1 MSDATRG
8 IRGSQT
14 TNPAASH
21 NWPLFRYGPCV
32 DLEAVRTF
40 VAAADLGQ
48 FQGAADD
55 LEVTQQAVSKRIASL
70 ERELGVRLFT
80 RTARGASLTV
90 DGQAFLPH
98 ARALIHAAERA
109 VAAVRPG
116 QRPLRVDVPGRR
128 FGPAR
133 LLRAFH
139 DARPGTELDVITL
152 ADARAA
158 IAAID
163 AGTIDASL
171 RALNMPPRR
180 LPPGI
185 AHMRALDEPHQLL
198 TGPRHALAGEKSVT
212 PARLAGHR
220 IWMPSLP
227 SGSEWA
233 DYFDALA
240 AAFGLRIEL
249 THADFGTEPLW
260 DVIADSADVATFVG
274 EQMRVAWPAGY
285 DLRRI
290 PIRDPSVPYPH
301 SLIWHAGNPH
311 PVLAALREHVTAA
324 RAAFPPN
331 GTSWLPPWTPRD
343 TSAPR

>member
-1 MSDATRG
+1 M
-8 IRGSQT
+8 
-14 TNPAASH
+14 
-21 NWPLFRYGPCV
+21 

-40 VAAADLGQ
+40 VLAADLGQ

-55 LEVTQQAVSKRIASL
+55 LEITQQAVSKRIATL
-70 ERELGVRLFT
+70 EKELGVRLFT
-80 RTARGASLTV
+80 RTARGAQLTV

-98 ARALIHAAERA
+98 ARALLHAAERA

-128 FGPAR
+128 LGPAR
-133 LLRAFH
+133 LLRAFLH
-139 DARPGTELDVITL
+139 TRSGIELDVVTL
-152 ADARAA
+152 ADASAA

-171 RALNMPPRR
+171 RALSVPPRR

-198 TGPRHALAGEKSVT
+198 TGPRHTLADEKSVT

-220 IWMPSLP
+220 IWMPILP
-227 SGSEWA
+227 AGAEWA

-249 THADFGTEPLW
+249 THPDFGAEPIW
-260 DVIADSADVATFVG
+260 DVIADSADIATFVG
-274 EQMRVAWPAGY
+274 EQMQLAWPEGH

-290 PIRDPSVPYPH
+290 PIRDPSLPYPH
-301 SLIWHAGNPH
+301 SLIWHVGNPH
-311 PVLAALREHVTAA
+311 PMLAALREHVTVS
-324 RAAFPPN
+324 RPAFPPN
-331 GTSWLPPWTPRD
+331 DPCWLPPWT
-343 TSAPR
+343 TSDADVGAV

>member
-1 MSDATRG
+1 M
-8 IRGSQT
+8 
-14 TNPAASH
+14 
-21 NWPLFRYGPCV
+21 

-40 VAAADLGQ
+40 VAAADLGT
-48 FQGAADD
+48 FQGVADD
-55 LEVTQQAVSKRIASL
+55 LEVTQQAVSKRIATL

-80 RTARGASLTV
+80 RTARGAQLTV

-98 ARALIHAAERA
+98 ARTLIQAAERA

-128 FGPAR
+128 SGVAR
-133 LLRAFH
+133 LLRAFL
-139 DARPGTELDVITL
+139 DVRPGTELDVVTL

-171 RALNMPPRR
+171 RAVSVPPRR
-180 LPPGI
+180 LPTGI
-185 AHMRALDEPHQLL
+185 AHLRALDEPHQLV
-198 TGPRHALAGEKSVT
+198 TGPRHPLAGEKSVT

-240 AAFGLRIEL
+240 AAFGLRIEQ
-249 THADFGTEPLW
+249 THPDFGVEPIW
-260 DVIADSADVATFVG
+260 DVVADSAAIATFVG
-274 EQMRVAWPAGY
+274 EHMPPAWPAGC

-290 PIRDPSVPYPH
+290 PIRDPSLPYPH
-301 SLIWHAGNPH
+301 SLLWHAGNPH
-311 PVLAALREHVTAA
+311 PVLAALREYVTAA
-324 RAAFPPN
+324 RSAAALDGPR
-331 GTSWLPPWTPRD
+331 WLPPWTAPERS
-343 TSAPR
+343 TLSAI

>member
-1 MSDATRG
+1 MGTV
-8 IRGSQT
+8 Q
-14 TNPAASH
+14 H
-21 NWPLFRYGPCV
+21 M

-55 LEVTQQAVSKRIASL
+55 LEVTQQAVSKRIATL
-70 ERELGVRLFT
+70 EKELGVRLFT
-80 RTARGASLTV
+80 RTARGAQLTI

-98 ARALIHAAERA
+98 ARALLLAAERA
-109 VAAVRPG
+109 AAAVRPG

-133 LLRAFH
+133 LLRAFLH
-139 DARPGTELDVITL
+139 ARPGTELDVVTL
-152 ADARAA
+152 ADANAA

-163 AGTIDASL
+163 TGTIDASL
-171 RALNMPPRR
+171 RALSVPSRR
-180 LPPGI
+180 LPAGI
-185 AHMRALDEPHQLL
+185 AHLRALDEPHQLL
-198 TGPRHALAGEKSVT
+198 AGPRHTLADEKSVT

-227 SGSEWA
+227 AGSEWA

-249 THADFGTEPLW
+249 THPDFGTEPLW

-274 EQMRVAWPAGY
+274 EQMQLAWPAGH

-290 PIRDPSVPYPH
+290 PIRDPSLPYPH
-301 SLIWHAGNPH
+301 SLIWHADNPH
-311 PVLAALREHVTAA
+311 PALAALREHVTAS
-324 RAAFPPN
+324 RPVFFPDDP
-331 GTSWLPPWTPRD
+331 SWLPPWT
-343 TSAPR
+343 TSETGTGAGASARERARGRLRQTS

>member
-1 MSDATRG
+1 M
-8 IRGSQT
+8 
-14 TNPAASH
+14 
-21 NWPLFRYGPCV
+21 

-40 VAAADLGQ
+40 VAAADLGT
-48 FQGAADD
+48 FQGVADD
-55 LEVTQQAVSKRIASL
+55 LEVTQQAVSKRIATL

-80 RTARGASLTV
+80 RTARGAQLTV

-128 FGPAR
+128 SGVAR
-133 LLRAFH
+133 LLRAFL
-139 DARPGTELDVITL
+139 DVRPGTELDVITL
-152 ADARAA
+152 ADVRAA

-163 AGTIDASL
+163 AGTVDASL
-171 RALNMPPRR
+171 RALSVPPRR
-180 LPPGI
+180 LPAGI
-185 AHMRALDEPHQLL
+185 AHVRALDEPHQLV

-240 AAFGLRIEL
+240 AAFGLRIES
-249 THADFGTEPLW
+249 THPDFGVEPVW
-260 DVIADSADVATFVG
+260 DVVADSAGIATFVG
-274 EQMRVAWPAGY
+274 EHMPAAWPAGC

-290 PIRDPSVPYPH
+290 PIRDPLIPYPH

-311 PVLAALREHVTAA
+311 PVLAALRGHITAA
-324 RAAFPPN
+324 RSAIALD
-331 GTSWLPPWTPRD
+331 GSCWLPPWTPAD
-343 TSAPR
+343 VN